1 MDNSKINAT
10 SITAAEEIMTILRVR
25 FESDFVSEGGGAAG
39 ENTGA
44 DTSGAGF
51 SSVFTWYSGAETD

>member
-1 MDNSKINAT
+1 
-10 SITAAEEIMTILRVR
+10 MTILRVR

-39 ENTGA
+39 ENTGV